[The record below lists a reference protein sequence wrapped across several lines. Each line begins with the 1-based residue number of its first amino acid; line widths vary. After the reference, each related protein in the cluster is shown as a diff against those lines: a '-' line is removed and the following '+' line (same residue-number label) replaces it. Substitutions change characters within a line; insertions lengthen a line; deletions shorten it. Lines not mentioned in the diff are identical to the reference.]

1 MSRNPEE
8 PVYNLIEVARVAL
21 GLTRQELADKVGVHY
36 QTIGYLEREE
46 YSPSLVLALRI
57 ANATGVARHCA
68 ASSIAASTASTRYW
82 HRPRRCRRRCVTV
95 GLPLNRRRFCRWHRT
110 WPRRCASATPL
121 PAGLCNRAPPLSP
134 MPRAASS
141 AR

>member
-57 ANATGVARHCA
+57 ANA
-68 ASSIAASTASTRYW
+68 
-82 HRPRRCRRRCVTV
+82 
-95 GLPLNRRRFCRWHRT
+95 LNQDVKEIF
-110 WPRRCASATPL
+110 SLTPL
-121 PAGLCNRAPPLSP
+121 KRGK
-134 MPRAASS
+134 
-141 AR
+141 

>member
-57 ANATGVARHCA
+57 ANA
-68 ASSIAASTASTRYW
+68 
-82 HRPRRCRRRCVTV
+82 
-95 GLPLNRRRFCRWHRT
+95 LNQEVMELFSLT
-110 WPRRCASATPL
+110 SL
-121 PAGLCNRAPPLSP
+121 KKGK
-134 MPRAASS
+134 
-141 AR
+141 

>member
-57 ANATGVARHCA
+57 ANALNQD
-68 ASSIAASTASTRYW
+68 
-82 HRPRRCRRRCVTV
+82 VTEIFS
-95 GLPLNRRRFCRWHRT
+95 L
-110 WPRRCASATPL
+110 TPL
-121 PAGLCNRAPPLSP
+121 KRGKENVKEEQDLLDGRHDQK
-134 MPRAASS
+134 RY
-141 AR
+141 